1 MKKTILSI
9 FLLMATLGFSQNYNG
24 TYKDNKN
31 GLVLKI

>member
-1 MKKTILSI
+1 MKKTILII
-9 FLLMATLGFSQNYNG
+9 FLLIATLGFSQNYNG